1 LIRATALVAEGLSEE
16 RLLPSL
22 ARCAAEAAGAE
33 LAAVYVQPNPYA
45 SGLPAWRLGG
55 HYGGDPEVLAALPR
69 SYGEGGGVLAPL
81 FQSAREVCE
90 PDLLGVSGDDAD
102 GAVPPK
108 QFPIRSLAGL
118 PVRRRDSRPVGV
130 LLLGALRRDAFDDAS
145 LSVMRAMGHLVGIG
159 MDKPKPDLGRYVV
172 TENEEDKGAFKTPT
186 LREIDRTG
194 PYMHDGRFRTLEDV
208 IEHYDKGGIKNPYL
222 DRRLKPLHL
231 TAQDKTDLVAFLK
244 ALNGEGWQH
253 VREPKEYP

>member
-1 LIRATALVAEGLSEE
+1 M
-16 RLLPSL
+16 LPSL

-102 GAVPPK
+102 RAVP
-108 QFPIRSLAGL
+108 QSN
-118 PVRRRDSRPVGV
+118 
-130 LLLGALRRDAFDDAS
+130 S
-145 LSVMRAMGHLVGIG
+145 LSAVWRACPCGAGTADRSVCCFWV
-159 MDKPKPDLGRYVV
+159 RC
-172 TENEEDKGAFKTPT
+172 EETRSTMP
-186 LREIDRTG
+186 R
-194 PYMHDGRFRTLEDV
+194 
-208 IEHYDKGGIKNPYL
+208 
-222 DRRLKPLHL
+222 
-231 TAQDKTDLVAFLK
+231 
-244 ALNGEGWQH
+244 
-253 VREPKEYP
+253 